1 MELSEKPRIKKD
13 PGGEYVLDEDPA
25 KGEKTAMGNRYTDCG
40 IESENEIV
48 ESKEKPVKELEEK
61 EIVTE
66 KKVKSKK
73 RSKKHGTKHLAE
85 LLSRKNDILQAM
97 ENQMEK
103 VEQDLKIKEDKMLRM
118 AAEFENYKKRTRRE
132 WELHQKI
139 ANADL
144 LTDILGVLD
153 DFDRAFESAEDTEDR
168 FFGGIRMIHNQLLD
182 VLLKAG
188 LTEIDAEHK
197 VFDPQFHEAMGE
209 SESDEIETGR
219 VLYIVQKGY
228 LLNDQLLRPARVIV
242 VKEKE
247 GPSQSGPEA
256 LENLE

>member
-1 MELSEKPRIKKD
+1 MSENPRKSKG
-13 PGGEYVLDEDPA
+13 PE
-25 KGEKTAMGNRYTDCG
+25 GEKIAMGNRYTDCG
-40 IESENEIV
+40 VESENETGDMKEESV
-48 ESKEKPVKELEEK
+48 ENIEKEEVAKEKKTKP
-61 EIVTE
+61 
-66 KKVKSKK
+66 KK
-73 RSKKHGTKHLAE
+73 RLKKHGTKNLAE

-97 ENQMEK
+97 EKQMEK
-103 VEQDLKIKEDKMLRM
+103 VEQDIKIKEDKMLRM

-132 WELHQKI
+132 WELHQKR

-182 VLLKAG
+182 ILLKSG
-188 LTEIDAEHK
+188 LTAIDAEHK
-197 VFDPQFHEAMGE
+197 EFDPQFHEAMGE
-209 SESDEIETGR
+209 SESDEIEPGK

-242 VKEKE
+242 VKEKN
-247 GPSQSGPEA
+247 GPE
-256 LENLE
+256 